1 MRACVPCAILL
12 LMLAAVCVSVAQ
24 NTAQLKAHADASH
37 GGEQAKLCLEYAHI
51 QLEAADKLFTDGDA
65 DQGQANIQEVVAYS
79 RKAADAATSSGKH
92 VKETEIKLRKL
103 AERMHDIGETLAFE
117 DRQPVRQAVE
127 QLQQIR
133 SDLMVK
139 MWGPDAQPKGS
150 S

>member
-1 MRACVPCAILL
+1 MRAYVPCSAVLI
-12 LMLAAVCVSVAQ
+12 MLAAVCVVAAQ
-24 NTAQLKAHADASH
+24 NPAELKAHADASH
-37 GGEQAKLCLEYAHI
+37 GGEQAKLCLEYAHL
-51 QLEAADKLFTDGDA
+51 QLEAADKLFTNGDA

>member
-1 MRACVPCAILL
+1 MVIL
-12 LMLAAVCVSVAQ
+12 SF
-24 NTAQLKAHADASH
+24 
-37 GGEQAKLCLEYAHI
+37 G
-51 QLEAADKLFTDGDA
+51 
-65 DQGQANIQEVVAYS
+65 IQEVVAYS